1 MIKKVFTQMTTSITD
16 FKKNPNEIVAQ
27 AAGQPFA
34 VLTNN
39 RPSFYVVSPEVYE
52 LIAEQAEEALWQ
64 LSVTDE
70 VLEASKQTDNF
81 VKIDLDESN

>member
-27 AAGQPFA
+27 ASGQPFA

-52 LIAEQAEEALWQ
+52 LIAEQAEEAVWQ

-81 VKIDLDESN
+81 VKIELDEVD